1 MRSTLFKGGI
11 ELRQL
16 FDIIYFNNRVLDY
29 LLFLISLIACFVAI
43 KVLGY
48 FIVKAIKRKK
58 EKTDSSLND
67 LLLRGLRQYVYP
79 ILYLA
84 AAALCIRLLHWN
96 PTLERILDAG
106 ILAVIALYGALITSM
121 FAVFLFQKYWEGK
134 ARLGEIEGDVADTS
148 NAPAIKWMSVIIK
161 AVIWGIALI
170 LFLDNI
176 GVKINSLLAGLGIG
190 GLAIA
195 FAAQTILA
203 DIFCFFTILF
213 DRPFE
218 VGDFITV
225 GEQMGTVEHIGVKT
239 TRLRALSGEQL
250 IFSNG
255 DLTGSRIQNYK
266 TMEQRRVL
274 FSLGVTYSTRADK
287 LKEIPGMIQEIV
299 EQVADTKFGRAHF
312 SSYGDFSLNFEIV
325 YFVLS
330 NDYDRYMDI
339 HQEVNLRIKEEFD
352 RRGID
357 FAFPTVTVDRTKLVI

>member
-1 MRSTLFKGGI
+1 M
-11 ELRQL
+11 RQL

-29 LLFLISLIACFVAI
+29 LLFFISLIASFVVI
-43 KVLGY
+43 KILGY
-48 FIVKAIKRKK
+48 FIVKTIKRKK
-58 EKTDSSLND
+58 ETTGSSLYD
-67 LLLRGLRQYVYP
+67 LLLRGVRQYLYP

-84 AAALCIRLLHWN
+84 AAALSTRVLQWN
-96 PTLERILDAG
+96 PTLEKLIDTG
-106 ILAVIALYGALITSM
+106 ILAVIAIFVALFASM
-121 FAVFLFQKYWEGK
+121 FAVLLFQKYW
-134 ARLGEIEGDVADTS
+134 DSTS
-148 NAPAIKWMSVIIK
+148 NAPAMKWMSILIK
-161 AVIWGIALI
+161 TVIWGIALI

-195 FAAQTILA
+195 FAAQTVLA

-218 VGDFITV
+218 IGDFITV

-239 TRLRALSGEQL
+239 TRLRALTGEQL

-255 DLTGSRIQNYK
+255 DLTGSRIQNFK
-266 TMEQRRVL
+266 TLEQRRVL
-274 FSLGVTYSTRADK
+274 FSLGVTYDTKADT
-287 LKEIPGMIQEIV
+287 LKEIPGMIREII
-299 EQVADTKFGRAHF
+299 EQISDTKFGRAHF

-339 HQEVNLRIKEEFD
+339 HQEINLRIKEEFD
-352 RRGID
+352 RRKIA
-357 FAFPTVTVDRTKLVI
+357 FAFPTVTVERLQS

>member
-1 MRSTLFKGGI
+1 MNGGVN
-11 ELRQL
+11 LGQL
-16 FDIIYFNNRVLDY
+16 LEVIYFNNRVLDY
-29 LLFLISLIACFVAI
+29 LLFFISLIASLVVI
-43 KVLGY
+43 KILGY
-48 FIVKAIKRKK
+48 FLVKTMKRKK
-58 EKTDSSLND
+58 EITGSSLYD
-67 LLLRGLRQYVYP
+67 LLLRGVRQYLYP
-79 ILYLA
+79 ILYLTA
-84 AAALCIRLLHWN
+84 VALSTRVLQWN
-96 PTLERILDAG
+96 PTLEKLMDTG
-106 ILAVIALYGALITSM
+106 ILAVIAIFVALFASM
-121 FAVFLFQKYWEGK
+121 FAVLLFQKYWDS
-134 ARLGEIEGDVADTS
+134 AS
-148 NAPAIKWMSVIIK
+148 NAPAMKWMSILIK
-161 AVIWGIALI
+161 TVIWGIALI

-239 TRLRALSGEQL
+239 TRLRALTGEQL

-255 DLTGSRIQNYK
+255 DLTGSRIQNFK
-266 TMEQRRVL
+266 TLEQRRVL
-274 FSLGVTYSTRADK
+274 FSLGVTYDTKADT
-287 LKEIPGMIQEIV
+287 LKEIPGVIREII
-299 EQVADTKFGRAHF
+299 EQIPDTKFGRAHF

-339 HQEVNLRIKEEFD
+339 HQGINLRIKEEFD
-352 RRGID
+352 RRKIA
-357 FAFPTVTVDRTKLVI
+357 FAFPTVTVERLQA